1 MNDKRPMYEK
11 PESLAHELATANMV
25 ASTWGCEAVKLPIK
39 YGLDYAFV
47 KAKTI
52 VAFVEFKSRNYTM
65 DAFKSFGG
73 YGLSMHKWNAAKSIC
88 KSSGKPFCLIVETSD
103 NKIWYAEYFKF
114 EIMPT
119 VIGGRNDRG
128 DKQDIEPWVLINTY
142 KFNEISL

>member
-1 MNDKRPMYEK
+1 MSDKRPMYEM
-11 PESLAHELATANMV
+11 PESLAHEFVTANKV
-25 ASTWGCEAVKLPIK
+25 ASNWGCEAVKLPIK

-47 KAKTI
+47 KANSI

-88 KSSGKPFCLIVETSD
+88 ESSGKPFCLIVETSD
-103 NKIWYAEYFKF
+103 NKIWYAEYSKF

-142 KFNEISL
+142 NFNKIR